1 MSTDRAI
8 ALFQRLVLLWVLG
21 FILSGLP
28 SMERLWLAPVSPPWL
43 PPSPL
48 RHLTHA
54 LVGGVPEPV
63 IALALLTLTVLA
75 VWQLFAKARWWAWAL
90 IWLLY
95 VNLMNRA
102 WLAGSGG
109 QQLMANVL
117 FWAMALPS
125 QRARFIGLWA
135 IRLQLLLA
143 YAATGLHK
151 LTGTHWPDGTAMGI
165 AATDEA
171 FGPAWLSSAPGLAG
185 FITWCVL
192 LFQLSLPFAMW
203 FRRLRLPWMAFG
215 AIFHMATAVWMDIPE
230 MGLAF
235 IACYAVWLDDAQLE
249 RFRALLRGSGSR
261 RVQRTMK

>member
-1 MSTDRAI
+1 MSADRPI
-8 ALFQRLVLLWVLG
+8 ALFQRLALLWVLG
-21 FILSGLP
+21 FLLSALP
-28 SMERLWLAPVSPPWL
+28 SAERLWLSPVSPAWL

-54 LVGGVPEPV
+54 LCGAVPEPL
-63 IALALLTLTVLA
+63 IWTALLALLGLA
-75 VWQLFAKARWWAWAL
+75 AWQLIAGARWWAWAL

-95 VNLMNRA
+95 LNLMNRA

-117 FWAMALPS
+117 FWSVFLAMRS
-125 QRARFIGLWA
+125 GRARFLGLWA

-151 LTGTHWPDGTAMGI
+151 LTGTHWLDGTAMGI

-171 FGPAWLSSAPGLAG
+171 FGPAWLASAPGLAA

-192 LFQLSLPFAMW
+192 VLQLSLPIAMW
-203 FRRLRLPWMAFG
+203 FRGVRLPCMALG
-215 AIFHMATAVWMDIPE
+215 ALFHLATAICMDIPE

-235 IACYAVWLDDAQLE
+235 VACYAIWLDDRLWE
-249 RFRALLRGSGSR
+249 RLWGIRSVRS
-261 RVQRTMK
+261 